1 MIRLFEC
8 PTESSEVG
16 PLVILPNEVFQLPRS
31 YKVPEPKPET
41 KWEKFAK
48 EKGILHKK
56 KERMIYDENQQ
67 EFKPRYGYKR
77 ANNGI
82 EDIPIIEIKKGQDP
96 YQDPWADAKDEK
108 KLRVKKNLK
117 NQLRNQGRANGT
129 INDNNNKQ
137 AMKANSIDN
146 NIIGISTDKI

>member
-1 MIRLFEC
+1 
-8 PTESSEVG
+8 
-16 PLVILPNEVFQLPRS
+16 
-31 YKVPEPKPET
+31 
-41 KWEKFAK
+41 
-48 EKGILHKK
+48 
-56 KERMIYDENQQ
+56 MIYDENQQ

-146 NIIGISTDKI
+146 NIIGIPTDLI